1 MRSFVLNISSDYFGH
16 TEQIS
21 PPLGKWSN
29 WDRNQL
35 GGRSSAAA
43 SLQFITRSGSASKT
57 KLRNYHC
64 FDSFFL
70 LASGKL

>member
-1 MRSFVLNISSDYFGH
+1 LENDG
-16 TEQIS
+16 
-21 PPLGKWSN
+21 
-29 WDRNQL
+29 NQL

-57 KLRNYHC
+57 KLQNYHC

-70 LASGKL
+70 LASGKLKCVFLFSVFIVSRMVSFFTE